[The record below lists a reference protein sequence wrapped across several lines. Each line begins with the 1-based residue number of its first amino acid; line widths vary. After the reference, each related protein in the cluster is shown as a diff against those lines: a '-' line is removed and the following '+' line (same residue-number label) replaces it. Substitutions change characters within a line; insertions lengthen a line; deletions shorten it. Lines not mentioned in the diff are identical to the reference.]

1 MNPLLYNYFVDKNQE
16 NSVDMTILCLLHELR
31 IVSRTQLAKL
41 LALDFVLTNK
51 SIDRHIRKL
60 FRQEMIDKL
69 YNGKQVCY
77 YLTKNGH
84 DSIGGYYTLP
94 KVPNYNLNHHLTI
107 NDYLIK
113 TLNLVYNHPNLKFVL
128 SERRQVFETKDL
140 AKNNKGKKYF
150 VPDFILRFRDK
161 EGYEINWSFEIELTM
176 KTRRR
181 YWQGIFPKY
190 IRELKEN
197 PSSRLIYVTPSPLIK
212 EELERF
218 RRMFIQK
225 EGDEHNEIFQ
235 RLHIFSEDSFEKKL
249 FLVLQDDPLAD
260 WH

>member
-1 MNPLLYNYFVDKNQE
+1 MNPLLYNYFIDNTQE
-16 NSVDMTILCLLHELR
+16 NKIDLTILCLLHELR
-31 IVSRTQLAKL
+31 IVSRTQLADL
-41 LALDFVLTNK
+41 LALDFVLANK

-60 FRQEMIDKL
+60 FNQELLEKFSF
-69 YNGKQVCY
+69 GKQVCY
-77 YLTKNGH
+77 YLTKQGH
-84 DSIGGYYTLP
+84 DSIGGYYTIP
-94 KVPNYNLNHHLTI
+94 KVPEYNLSHHLAI

-113 TLNLVYNHPNLKFVL
+113 TLVIVHNHPNLKFGL

-161 EGYEINWSFEIELTM
+161 RGFEINWSFEIELTM

-197 PSSRLIYVTPSPLIK
+197 SSSRLIYVTPSELIK

-218 RRMFIQK
+218 RLLFIQK
-225 EGDEHNEIFQ
+225 EGERNRALFQ
-235 RLHIFSEDSFEKKL
+235 RLHIFSANNFEEKFSFLIQQDSEIN
-249 FLVLQDDPLAD
+249 D
-260 WH
+260 

>member
-1 MNPLLYNYFVDKNQE
+1 
-16 NSVDMTILCLLHELR
+16 
-31 IVSRTQLAKL
+31 
-41 LALDFVLTNK
+41 
-51 SIDRHIRKL
+51 
-60 FRQEMIDKL
+60 MIDKL

-84 DSIGGYYTLP
+84 DSIGGYCTLP
-94 KVPNYNLNHHLTI
+94 KVPEYNLNHHLAI

-113 TLNLVYNHPNLKFVL
+113 TLNLVHNHPNLKFVL

-161 EGYEINWSFEIELTM
+161 DGYEINWSFEIELTM
-176 KTRRR
+176 KARRR

-197 PSSRLIYVTPSPLIK
+197 SSSYLIYITPSPLIK

-218 RRMFIQK
+218 RVLFNQM
-225 EGDEHNEIFQ
+225 EGEENSEIFYPFPYFF
-235 RLHIFSEDSFEKKL
+235 R
-249 FLVLQDDPLAD
+249 
-260 WH
+260 

>member
-16 NSVDMTILCLLHELR
+16 NSVDITILCLLHELR
-31 IVSRTQLAKL
+31 IISRTQLIKL
-41 LALDFVLTNK
+41 LALDFSLTIK

-60 FRQEMIDKL
+60 FTQEMIEKL
-69 YNGKQVCY
+69 SHGKQVCY
-77 YLTKNGH
+77 YLSKKGH
-84 DSIGGYYTLP
+84 DSIGGHYTLP
-94 KVPNYNLNHHLTI
+94 KVPEYNLNHHLAI

-113 TLNLVYNHPNLKFVL
+113 TLKVVYKHPNLKFVL

-161 EGYEINWSFEIELTM
+161 DGYEINWSFEIELTM

-218 RRMFIQK
+218 RRLFIQK
-225 EGDEHNEIFQ
+225 EGAGSSAIFQ
-235 RLHIFSEDSFEKKL
+235 RLHVCSSTEFEEK
-249 FLVLQDDPLAD
+249 FLDFFKTDTLIN
-260 WH
+260 WK

>member
-1 MNPLLYNYFVDKNQE
+1 MNPLLYNYYIDGKKQAVDL
-16 NSVDMTILCLLHELR
+16 SILCLLHELR
-31 IVSRTQLAKL
+31 IISRIQIFQL
-41 LALDFVLTNK
+41 LAFNFTITSQAMNLHLK
-51 SIDRHIRKL
+51 KL
-60 FRQEMIDKL
+60 FDLGLIEKF
-69 YNGKQVCY
+69 KQGVSVCF
-77 YLTKNGH
+77 YLTKEGH

-94 KVPNYNLNHHLTI
+94 KVPEYNLTHHLAI
-107 NDYLIK
+107 NDYLIN
-113 TLNLVYNHPNLKFVL
+113 TLKVGHKHPNLKFIL

-161 EGYEINWSFEIELTM
+161 QGYEINWSFEIELTM

-197 PSSRLIYVTPSPLIK
+197 SSSRLIYVTPSPLIK

-218 RRMFIQK
+218 RILFIQK
-225 EGDEHNEIFQ
+225 EGEENSKIFE
-235 RLHIFSEDSFEKKL
+235 RLHIFSEKNFEEK
-249 FLVLQDDPLAD
+249 FLSLLENDPVIN
-260 WH
+260 WK

>member
-1 MNPLLYNYFVDKNQE
+1 MNPILYNYYIDGEKQAVDL
-16 NSVDMTILCLLHELR
+16 SILCLLHELR
-31 IVSRTQLAKL
+31 IISRKQIFQFLAF
-41 LALDFVLTNK
+41 DFTITSQAMNLHLK
-51 SIDRHIRKL
+51 KL
-60 FRQEMIDKL
+60 FDSGLIEKF
-69 YNGKQVCY
+69 KQGVSVCF
-77 YLTKNGH
+77 YLTKEGH

-94 KVPNYNLNHHLTI
+94 KVPEYNLNHHLAI

-113 TLNLVYNHPNLKFVL
+113 TLKLVHNHPNLKFVL

-161 EGYEINWSFEIELTM
+161 GGFEINWSFEIELTM

-218 RRMFIQK
+218 RILFIQK
-225 EGDEHNEIFQ
+225 EGKENEEIFQ
-235 RLHIFSEDSFEKKL
+235 RLHIFSTDNFEGKFSLLLKNEK
-249 FLVLQDDPLAD
+249 VI
-260 WH
+260 H